1 MEEKELLRQN
11 TNRRVEEISIAS
23 HKLLLK
29 VSSFL
34 RKCYWEAIPSDRFI
48 DFLCAVFSTD
58 VSQNGKVYPPIIDRK
73 ELIGKNILFPEV
85 QRQIEQMPLSH
96 LNSMEN
102 RAFCRLLRQGLPAV
116 PDDEMRR
123 RLLRLAD
130 LAALFKMN
138 ILLRDE
144 DSQRTSSA
152 GADGDAVNVD
162 FYEILRA
169 RFRPRFETMN
179 VSRSV
184 WVQRNRKAL
193 DLRNSWGGHINEET
207 FRSDDGET
215 CITAGQWRGATS
227 AWLNVAGLL
236 LIEETKPEYQQIVN
250 VSNEADSKMQCRLVP
265 LQELAEQ
272 SGCYTAEQVKAILS
286 EHYRYQCSGETLF
299 CDPDEALSCL
309 RSHAR
314 LQSMQDEIQKLREEL
329 RHARAEAPRNAEK
342 ILQAYLLRRSKPAK
356 FERLLSYTGGSMD
369 RRLLQE
375 LADTHTIVLDPSL
388 LKRREGRR
396 FVMEQLCPILER
408 GGHLPRLSLMVES
421 TALCHLM
428 KEYQEFR
435 SAGEKLRALPKTPAY
450 DLERRNLTERCEELT
465 GAKAAYLFVRDELKL
480 PPTGIP
486 DPMLSDEQSLLE
498 FLNDHPTQYFCIL
511 TCGATGLVKN
521 ICRDRTPLVSVG
533 RVRSAG
539 ESVVCSIFPK
549 FLPFAKPEEAR
560 KGLSQLM
567 EKIQEEVPDEEAGPL
582 PAPPAAEPAQ
592 ERGSEDLAAQ
602 EPSPVAAQTAPDK
615 DGPGTAV
622 CHASEPF
629 PPNLPLRVLDET
641 PLPLRAQPRVD
652 DVLRTEEGQAV
663 TLRAPLMEGGEEAHG
678 GEGAVYETSLLG
690 QVAKVYF
697 ADHLTAG
704 RRDKLTEMLRHD
716 PGIDGLCWP
725 THLLY
730 NEAGEFV
737 GYTMQRAPETAMPF
751 SKSVLKIG
759 SPSQRKEYMRDWTRS
774 DLVRA
779 ARGAARLLAGLHRSN
794 ILMGDVNAGN
804 FMVDLQDSSRV
815 YAVDTD
821 SFQLGGYPCPVGFED
836 FTHPGTAARLGTRG
850 ALRFGTFLRTQE
862 EEEYALAILLFEI
875 LFLGVNPFVTK
886 SEMTYLEAMRSRNFA
901 YANTEDWMVPD
912 GDNWMIWKN
921 LPRKLTDAFTATF
934 AEWKTTSAEN
944 WAKLMDTYLYSIR
957 HYNFSDELAPVKY
970 HEFHPENPVYVD
982 LKCAYCGKE
991 FNVHKKRYADLIKS
1005 GRSVYC
1011 RECTNFLTL
1020 HRDEPYPE
1028 QMKCSRCG
1036 VRFSTTVGDA
1046 FEVEA
1051 GVEPALCSDCRTPEA
1066 ECAGCGKKFRIP
1078 YIQLDRLTAK
1088 KAPVVCKEC
1097 RGSETVT
1104 CEGCKKQYEEKTW
1117 RARRNRRLGM
1127 AIYCEGC
1134 RAQEHVKC
1142 AVCGQTY
1149 QAAHWRVLKNQQE
1162 NWPSLCNNCRQL
1174 QYVTVPCDEC
1184 GAETTVPLSAFR
1196 GRRHN
1201 GQKILCS
1208 SCYRNTFR

>member
-29 VSSFL
+29 VSAFL
-34 RKCYWEAIPSDRFI
+34 RTCYREAIPSDRFV

-58 VSQNGKVYPPIIDRK
+58 ASQNGKVYPPIIDRK
-73 ELIGKNILFPEV
+73 ELIGKNILSPEA
-85 QRQIEQMPLSH
+85 QRRIEQMPLSQ

-102 RAFCRLLRQGLPAV
+102 RDFCRLLRQGLPAV
-116 PDDEMRR
+116 PDDETRR

-138 ILLRDE
+138 ILLRDA
-144 DSQRTSSA
+144 SGQRAGGA
-152 GADGDAVNVD
+152 GAEGGAVNVD
-162 FYEILRA
+162 FYEMLRA
-169 RFRPRFETMN
+169 RFRTRFETMN
-179 VSRSV
+179 VSRSA

-227 AWLNVAGLL
+227 AWLNVAAPL
-236 LIEETKPEYQQIVN
+236 LIEETKAEYQQIVD
-250 VSNEADSKMQCRLVP
+250 VINEADSKMQCRLVP
-265 LQELAEQ
+265 LQELAGQ
-272 SGCYTAEQVKAILS
+272 SGRYTAGQVKAILS
-286 EHYRYQCSGETLF
+286 EHYRYQCSGDMLF

-309 RSHAR
+309 RDHAR
-314 LQSMQDEIQKLREEL
+314 LQSMQDEIRKLREEL
-329 RHARAEAPRNAEK
+329 RHAKAEAPASAEK
-342 ILQAYLLRRSKPAK
+342 ILREYLLRQSGPAK

-369 RRLLQE
+369 RRGLRE

-396 FVMEQLCPILER
+396 FVMEQLCPILQR
-408 GGHLPRLSLMVES
+408 DGRSPRSCLMVES

-428 KEYQEFR
+428 KGYQEFR
-435 SAGEKLRALPKTPAY
+435 SAWEKLRALPKTPAC
-450 DLERRNLTERCEELT
+450 DPERRRLTERCEELT

-498 FLNDHPTQYFCIL
+498 FLNDHPTRYFCVL
-511 TCGATGLVKN
+511 TCGATGLVKG
-521 ICRDRTPLVSVG
+521 IRRDRTPLVSVG

-539 ESVVCSIFPK
+539 EAVVCSIFPQ
-549 FLPFAKPEEAR
+549 FLPFAKPEDAREGLNRLAEKAGEEPSDGEAEP
-560 KGLSQLM
+560 LAA
-567 EKIQEEVPDEEAGPL
+567 PDTAG
-582 PAPPAAEPAQ
+582 PAQ
-592 ERGSEDLAAQ
+592 EPEALAAR
-602 EPSPVAAQTAPDK
+602 EAPTAPAQTSPGK
-615 DGPGTAV
+615 DGPDTAV
-622 CHASEPF
+622 RHGSEPF
-629 PPNLPLRVLDET
+629 PPDLPLRVMDET
-641 PLPLRAQPRVD
+641 PLPLRAQPRVG

-663 TLRAPLMEGGEEAHG
+663 TLRAPLMEGGEEARG
-678 GEGAVYETSLLG
+678 GEGAVYETSLPG

-730 NEAGEFV
+730 SEAGEFV
-737 GYTMQRAPETAMPF
+737 GYTMRRAPETAMPF

-759 SPSQRKEYMRDWTRS
+759 SPSQRKAYMADWTRS

-804 FMVDLQDSSRV
+804 FMVDLRDSSRV

-836 FTHPGTAARLGTRG
+836 FTHPGTAARLGTHG
-850 ALRFGTFLRTQE
+850 ALCFGTFLRTRE

-886 SEMTYLEAMRSRNFA
+886 SEMTYLEAMRSRNFS

-944 WAKLMDTYLYSIR
+944 WAKLLDTYLYSIR

-982 LKCAYCGKE
+982 VKCAYCGRE
-991 FNVHKKRYADLIKS
+991 FNVHKKRHADLVRS
-1005 GRSVYC
+1005 GRPAYC

-1036 VRFSTTVGDA
+1036 ARFSTTVGDA
-1046 FEVEA
+1046 FNVEA
-1051 GVEPALCSDCRTPEA
+1051 GVEPALCPDCRTPET

-1078 YIQLDRLTAK
+1078 YIQLDRLNEK
-1088 KAPVVCKEC
+1088 KAPAVCREC

-1104 CEGCKKQYEEKTW
+1104 CESCGKQYVEKTW
-1117 RARRNRRLGM
+1117 KARRNRRLGLSM
-1127 AIYCEGC
+1127 YCDGC
-1134 RAQEHVKC
+1134 RAQEDVQC

-1149 QAAHWRVLKNQQE
+1149 QAARWRVLKNQRE
-1162 NWPSLCNNCRQL
+1162 NWPDLCDACRRL

-1184 GAETTVPLSAFR
+1184 GAETTVPLSVFR

-1201 GQKILCS
+1201 GQKVLCS
-1208 SCYRNTFR
+1208 SCHRNTFR